1 MESEVIGYLSEVGGT
16 WGPWILMAMLMASG
30 VGIPLG
36 EDIFII
42 PAGILVAQG
51 LFPFWET
58 LIAAYLG
65 VTIADCLWLVVC
77 KRFATRLLRWKWFR
91 RTIHP
96 RRLLETK
103 YQFDR
108 SGVWVVVASRFI
120 PGSRTTVITAAGLL
134 QMRFR
139 TFFMSEWICAIPTT
153 ATSFAIGYTIG
164 LGLGM
169 VNDIKDLQIT
179 LAVTLAVAGGI
190 TAIIFFRRRRGLTR
204 NLPRAKVA
212 WLRGVCG
219 TPAGAAS

>member
-1 MESEVIGYLSEVGGT
+1 MMESEVIGYLSEVGGT

-30 VGIPLG
+30 AGIPLG

-65 VTIADCLWLVVC
+65 V
-77 KRFATRLLRWKWFR
+77 K
-91 RTIHP
+91 
-96 RRLLETK
+96 
-103 YQFDR
+103 
-108 SGVWVVVASRFI
+108 
-120 PGSRTTVITAAGLL
+120 
-134 QMRFR
+134 
-139 TFFMSEWICAIPTT
+139 
-153 ATSFAIGYTIG
+153 
-164 LGLGM
+164 
-169 VNDIKDLQIT
+169 DIKDLQIT

-190 TAIIFFRRRRGLTR
+190 TAIIFFFRRRGLTR
-204 NLPRAKVA
+204 NLPRAKAA